1 MTKFSA
7 HFLQIAVIVGS
18 LLQFHPLQNAW
29 SPSPLPRRAKVL
41 WLIAML
47 GLVAVLATPG
57 LSATSQSDTGTAS
70 QQLLERGNAL
80 ADADQFQQA
89 IERFRQARQE
99 AVACGDTSV
108 EIDAR
113 LNEAR
118 ASLDMNRSPE
128 AAAMLAAIAR
138 EKLPTLASTERALA
152 MGEMLHRVDRA
163 LGSSQRTSEAV
174 DWLQSALRQA
184 AMAGDVRSES
194 LAIGLLGGIA
204 ESQREW
210 QTTLA
215 NSRIAARLAEQ
226 VGALDLLYRWHWQ
239 SARALEALGDSKQ
252 ALVAYTLALDTLEPI
267 RPMLAK
273 RSSSFFRRQIA
284 PLFFDTASAM
294 LKQLDELPR
303 QQQTSVLMQVQ
314 QTVERLRAAE
324 VRDYFDD
331 ECVLAEERAVEIA
344 DLGSDIAVI
353 YPILFDDRLE
363 VLISLSDTVLRHT
376 SRVSRGELRR
386 RVMEFRRALT
396 SDASDAHKKPARLL
410 YSWLLG
416 PAVTA
421 LERAQVSTL
430 VFVPDG
436 ALRTIP
442 VAALWNGDR
451 YLIEDFAVSTSL
463 GVSLTDPEPL
473 RARNLGVLASGLSV
487 AAGGLE
493 ALPSVETE
501 LAQINKLLDSR
512 TLLNDEF
519 RVEPVL
525 NELSEGPYSV
535 VHIAT
540 HGKFAADFRDSFL
553 QAYDGRISLNQVEQS
568 VSRRRLDGEPIELLV
583 LSACETA
590 LGDDRAALGLAGV
603 ALKAGA
609 RSAVATL
616 WSVSDAATAELIG
629 EFYRQLSLPGTSKAQ
644 ALRTAQRLLLEDDEF
659 AHPRLWSPYLILGN
673 WL

>member
-18 LLQFHPLQNAW
+18 LLQFHPIQNAW

-89 IERFRQARQE
+89 IERFRQATQE

-273 RSSSFFRRQIA
+273 RSSSFFGRQIA

-353 YPILFDDRLE
+353 YPI
-363 VLISLSDTVLRHT
+363 
-376 SRVSRGELRR
+376 
-386 RVMEFRRALT
+386 
-396 SDASDAHKKPARLL
+396 
-410 YSWLLG
+410 
-416 PAVTA
+416 
-421 LERAQVSTL
+421 
-430 VFVPDG
+430 
-436 ALRTIP
+436 
-442 VAALWNGDR
+442 
-451 YLIEDFAVSTSL
+451 
-463 GVSLTDPEPL
+463 
-473 RARNLGVLASGLSV
+473 
-487 AAGGLE
+487 
-493 ALPSVETE
+493 
-501 LAQINKLLDSR
+501 
-512 TLLNDEF
+512 
-519 RVEPVL
+519 
-525 NELSEGPYSV
+525 
-535 VHIAT
+535 
-540 HGKFAADFRDSFL
+540 
-553 QAYDGRISLNQVEQS
+553 
-568 VSRRRLDGEPIELLV
+568 
-583 LSACETA
+583 
-590 LGDDRAALGLAGV
+590 
-603 ALKAGA
+603 
-609 RSAVATL
+609 
-616 WSVSDAATAELIG
+616 
-629 EFYRQLSLPGTSKAQ
+629 
-644 ALRTAQRLLLEDDEF
+644 
-659 AHPRLWSPYLILGN
+659 
-673 WL
+673 